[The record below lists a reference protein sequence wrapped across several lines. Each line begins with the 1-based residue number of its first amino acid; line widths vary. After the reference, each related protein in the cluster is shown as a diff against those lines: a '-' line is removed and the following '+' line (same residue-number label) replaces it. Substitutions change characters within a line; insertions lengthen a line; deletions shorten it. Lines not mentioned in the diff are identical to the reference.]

1 MYGVQVRLLAPAVGL
16 AVRSQQTSVNV
27 PVKRWRN
34 SLSLGARNGSPFVKV
49 TTLKGHLNND
59 SWGGGGRSCLL
70 VKVLLIS
77 PKSL

>member
-16 AVRSQQTSVNV
+16 AVLSQQTSVNV

-59 SWGGGGRSCLL
+59 SLGGGAGHASLL
-70 VKVLLIS
+70 RFC
-77 PKSL
+77 